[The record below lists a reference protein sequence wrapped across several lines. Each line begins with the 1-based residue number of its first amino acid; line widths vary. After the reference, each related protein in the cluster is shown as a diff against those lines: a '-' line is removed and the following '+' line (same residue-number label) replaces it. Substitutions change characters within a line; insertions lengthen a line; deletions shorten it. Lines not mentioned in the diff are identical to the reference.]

1 MISKMLTDIQKR
13 MLLFLI
19 GCMGTRFG
27 LAFLA
32 YAYRNSKRVMNV
44 MGALALGPAIGFTV
58 IYLGGY
64 RKTGAEVF
72 GDKIWWNMLRPVH
85 AMLYFTFSFMALS
98 AAQYRKHAWMV
109 LLLDACIGLVGFLL
123 YHFAYKKI

>member
-1 MISKMLTDIQKR
+1 MLTDIQKR

-32 YAYRNSKRVMNV
+32 YAYRNSKRVLNV
-44 MGALALGPAIGFTV
+44 MGLLALGPAIGFTV
-58 IYLGGY
+58 IFLGGY

-72 GDKIWWNMLRPVH
+72 GDKIWWNALRPVH
-85 AMLYFTFSFMALS
+85 ALLYFTFSYMALS
-98 AAQYRKHAWMV
+98 TTYRKHAWIV

-123 YHFAYKKI
+123 YHFVYKKM